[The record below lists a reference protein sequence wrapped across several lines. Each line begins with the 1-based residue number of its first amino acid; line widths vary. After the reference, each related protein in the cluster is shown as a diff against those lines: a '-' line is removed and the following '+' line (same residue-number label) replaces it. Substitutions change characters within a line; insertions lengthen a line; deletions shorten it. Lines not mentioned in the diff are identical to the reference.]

1 MLDLYEK
8 KKETFQ
14 LLRYIKKK
22 KAFFFFK
29 KKNYHY
35 LITGDSLK
43 ASEFLAKIRQANG
56 MMKDPVGSVIIGVW
70 ATNDANQRQI
80 FTVSTGDS
88 VKHAK
93 PTNGEGHDTGA
104 DPTRASV
111 PIGSVSG
118 IQLVT
123 ATDQVEPGL
132 GYQVVE

>member
-1 MLDLYEK
+1 
-8 KKETFQ
+8 
-14 LLRYIKKK
+14 
-22 KAFFFFK
+22 
-29 KKNYHY
+29 
-35 LITGDSLK
+35 
-43 ASEFLAKIRQANG
+43 

-70 ATNDANQRQI
+70 ASNDANQRQI

-104 DPTRASV
+104 DPTGASV

-132 GYQVVE
+132 GYQVVEKRQVEVAGDREDVGGADLDEPASEVAAEGRLGRVDEWSRGNRGLDCCNGTVWRAG